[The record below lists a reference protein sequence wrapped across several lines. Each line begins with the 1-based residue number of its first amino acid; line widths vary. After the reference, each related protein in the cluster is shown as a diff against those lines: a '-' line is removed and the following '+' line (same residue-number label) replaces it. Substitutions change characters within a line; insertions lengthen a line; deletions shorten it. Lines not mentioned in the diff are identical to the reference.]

1 MIKPTDS
8 TNTAAARITA
18 DRNNSTAPAAEK
30 ASSSA
35 APASSAARS
44 RLTTVY
50 QDQFVKVVSDDS
62 KLTKDQG
69 AALAKKIEDTYKWDT
84 STLGWTETS
93 PLEGKQLTVEALT
106 KAGFDQVLGGDSTGT
121 AGVTMGPN
129 LMAVPENL
137 TSSTNPDDDDTIA
150 HELDHV
156 QDFREGG
163 RNIDNVPIY
172 LQEGKAYTVGDS
184 FPIAHG
190 EDKNDPVLGG
200 IAKALTQWTGADAQD
215 VMDNYRTGADEA
227 KPNGFRNE
235 VMGALYVNWLKAHAN
250 NNGAQGYPD
259 VLSRLSQ
266 IVQDVGKGSDYDAAF
281 KKQFGMT
288 SKDSEKQFV
297 QFVKDTEGKP
307 DERLAGTIWAPYL
320 STAAKS

>member
-150 HELDHV
+150 HELVHV
-156 QDFREGG
+156 MDFREGG
-163 RNIDNVPIY
+163 NKVDHVPIY
-172 LQEGKAYTVGDS
+172 LQEGHAYTIGDLY
-184 FPIAHG
+184 PIHEGKDAQ
-190 EDKNDPVLGG
+190 DPVLGG
-200 IAKALTQWTGADAQD
+200 IARSLTKVTADQARD
-215 VMDNYRTGADEA
+215 VMDHYRDPSAESD
-227 KPNGFRNE
+227 PNRDGFRDE
-235 VMGALYVNWLKAHAN
+235 TTGALYVNFLKSQL
-250 NNGAQGYPD
+250 GFED
-259 VLSRLSQ
+259 VLPRIAQ
-266 IVQDVGKGSDYDAAF
+266 VVQDVGKGSDYDTAF
-281 KKQFGMT
+281 KKQFGISST
-288 SKDSEKQFV
+288 DSENKFV
-297 QFVKDTEGKP
+297 QFMKDTENKP
-307 DERLAGTIWAPYL
+307 EARLEGTIWEPYL
-320 STAAKS
+320 HQPSK